1 MDSLD
6 SDMLDASS
14 NDIEIVLK
22 PIGIAEIQK
31 KEIKITVSASTRVK
45 EFIKNLISAEGLKGI
60 ME

>member
-31 KEIKITVSASTRVK
+31 KEIKITVSGSMRV
-45 EFIKNLISAEGLKGI
+45 
-60 ME
+60 